1 MSLLIIRL
9 VIFILLFWVGFR
21 LWQYWQT
28 IANKNQPNHTLSN
41 QNQAKNSQNE
51 ASQED
56 SEAMVRCAKC
66 KVHLPKSSALQAGE
80 QYFCSREHQDSFEKP
95 DSSTKPD
102 SSKKE

>member
-21 LWQYWQT
+21 LWQYWQNV
-28 IANKNQPNHTLSN
+28 ANKNQPNHTLSN